1 MRGRAAP
8 RPGPLPQAGEGDRH
22 ALILPSG
29 PPSSNGRRAA
39 AIPSPS
45 GGRWTREARPDEGR
59 AGLTPAEVE
68 TALRNDFYSFLL
80 HAFVDRHGAAAFVP
94 GWHIEVMAARLA
106 AVREGGARRLIV
118 NIPPRHL
125 KSLAASI
132 ALPAWLLGHDPTL
145 AIVNATYAQD
155 LSDAFARDC
164 RALMASSWYRA
175 LFPTR
180 LRAARPPL
188 RELITTRGGFR
199 MATSV
204 GGVLTGRGADVILI
218 DDPLKPADAMSES
231 RRTGANAWFDGT
243 LYSRL
248 NDKTKGSIV
257 IVMQRLHE
265 DDLVGHVLKA
275 EGWEI
280 VAFPAIAE
288 AGETHEIETPF
299 GRKAFARQ
307 AGEAL
312 HAERESLA
320 TLERIRTT
328 IGEANFAGQYQQR
341 PAPAGGGMIRETW
354 FPRFSEAERPAF
366 ERIIQSWDTANKP
379 TELADYSV
387 CTTWGLKGP
396 NAYLVN
402 VFRKRLAFPDLE
414 RAVIDQDALF
424 SPEVVLIEDRASG
437 TQLIQALIEKGLSR
451 VTRYA
456 PDGDKIMRLHA
467 QTATIENGFVWLPRE
482 APWLAEYLRELTLF
496 PAGRHD
502 DQVELDRP
510 GARLDQKP
518 PAGAR
523 NGGALAQDGGG
534 GGRGRRVGAVRL
546 IR

>member
-1 MRGRAAP
+1 MRVRAAP
-8 RPGPLPQAGEGDRH
+8 HPNPHPNPLPQAGEGDRR
-22 ALILPSG
+22 AL
-29 PPSSNGRRAA
+29 
-39 AIPSPS
+39 PSPS
-45 GGRWTREARPDEGR
+45 GGRRRETPDEGDR
-59 AGLTPAEVE
+59 VTPADVE
-68 TALRNDFYSFLL
+68 ATLRSDFYSFLVGV
-80 HAFVDRHGAAAFVP
+80 FGDRDGGAAFAP

-106 AVREGGARRLIV
+106 AVREGRTKRLIV

-145 AIVNATYAQD
+145 GIVNVTYAQD

-164 RALMASSWYRA
+164 RALMASAWYRA
-175 LFPTR
+175 LFETR

-188 RELITTRGGFR
+188 RELVTTRGGFR

-248 NDKTKGSIV
+248 NDKTRGSIV

-265 DDLVGHVLKA
+265 DDLVGHVLKT

-280 VAFPAIAE
+280 VSFPAIAE
-288 AGETHEIETPF
+288 NDETHEIEAPF
-299 GRKAFARQ
+299 GLKAFHRQ

-312 HAERESLA
+312 HAEREPLA
-320 TLERIRTT
+320 TLERIRAT

-341 PAPAGGGMIRETW
+341 PAPAGGGMIREAW

-366 ERIIQSWDTANKP
+366 ERVIQSWDTANKP
-379 TELADYSV
+379 SELADYSV

-396 NAYLVN
+396 NAYLLN
-402 VFRKRLAFPDLE
+402 VFRKKLAFPDLE
-414 RAVIDQDALF
+414 RAVIEQDAHF
-424 SPEVVLIEDRASG
+424 RPEVILIEDRASG
-437 TQLIQALIEKGLSR
+437 TQLIHALIERGVSHA
-451 VTRYA
+451 TRYA
-456 PDGDKIMRLHA
+456 PDGDKVMRLHA

-502 DQVELDRP
+502 DQVDSTAQALAWIKSRP
-510 GARLDQKP
+510 R
-518 PAGAR
+518 PAGMLAHWR
-523 NGGALAQDGGG
+523 TMAEEGAGW
-534 GGRGRRVGAVRL
+534 GR
-546 IR
+546 